1 MVQDRNIEQIA
12 AVFELLCDPAIS
24 FTWPGLSG
32 GMIMSQDNGAGI
44 RFYGILE
51 DDTDVCYCSG
61 YPSSG
66 DGSNSQNFV

>member
-51 DDTDVCYCSG
+51 DDPDVCYC
-61 YPSSG
+61 PG
-66 DGSNSQNFV
+66 DSPGGDSCDSQNFV